1 MLNLT
6 LDLLRASCGP
16 TFRFTDSVASSHW
29 DGRAKGGSFMDSRLR
44 CVGSPVKPAPSR
56 APGAPLQQWQDCC
69 ELSLWPGGFLP
80 ARGGERESENVKC
93 SSDPKTRVPMFCY
106 PLIGRADNRRATF

>member
-44 CVGSPVKPAPSR
+44 CVGSPVKA
-56 APGAPLQQWQDCC
+56 APL
-69 ELSLWPGGFLP
+69 PG
-80 ARGGERESENVKC
+80 
-93 SSDPKTRVPMFCY
+93 TRSALAAVAG
-106 PLIGRADNRRATF
+106 LL